1 MQRAY
6 VQSSFAAF
14 RETPVEQV
22 LGGLVTAHGQEV
34 DVLQRNAWIGEIRSL
49 QRVLPALEEGHVL
62 LEVAIPRMGKRA
74 DVVLLWAGMVFV
86 VEYKF
91 GAHEFEAAALDQV
104 QDYALDLKNFHA
116 GSHHV
121 RIVPIL
127 VATEAKES
135 DARLQWSED
144 LVALP
149 LSSGNEN
156 FGAVLDQVIR
166 DHAYPELNA
175 REWLEAG
182 YLPTPTIVE
191 AASALYAGHS
201 VTDITRSE
209 AGGRNLLETARAI
222 GKLVADARKYRRKT
236 ICFVTGVPGSGKTL
250 AGLNLATEAMSRE
263 TGEHAV
269 FLSGNGPLVEVL
281 TEALARDERRRTG
294 CKKDWA
300 LRRTRTFIQNIH
312 HFRDEGL
319 RSSKAP
325 AERVVVFDEAQRAW
339 DREQTSRFMRQK
351 RGREDFDAS
360 EPEFLLSVM
369 DRHED
374 WCVVV
379 CLVGGGQEIN
389 TGEAGLP
396 EWFRAIKARFPAWV
410 VAIPEAMRVPEYKL
424 DFDFAP
430 ETLTLK
436 DSGLHL
442 GVSVR
447 SYRAESLS
455 HFVATV
461 LSGEAAVARN
471 IRADLSRYPLKLT
484 RSLHVAREWL
494 RSTARGSER
503 FGLVASSNALRLKPE
518 GLHVKAEIDATE
530 WFLAGKEDV
539 RSSYALEDVATE
551 FEVQGLELDW
561 SGVCWDANLR
571 WSNGHWTPFRF
582 RGTRWES
589 VSDGTRVSYLVNAYR
604 VLLTR
609 ARQGMIVYVPT
620 GDRRDITRLPE
631 YYDSTFEFLI
641 ECGFTVEK

>member
-1 MQRAY
+1 
-6 VQSSFAAF
+6 
-14 RETPVEQV
+14 
-22 LGGLVTAHGQEV
+22 
-34 DVLQRNAWIGEIRSL
+34 
-49 QRVLPALEEGHVL
+49 
-62 LEVAIPRMGKRA
+62 MGKRA
-74 DVVLLWAGMVFV
+74 DVVLLWSGMVFV
-86 VEYKF
+86 VEYKV
-91 GAHEFEAAALDQV
+91 GSRVFEAAALDQV
-104 QDYALDLKNFHA
+104 LDYALDLKNFHA

-121 RIVPIL
+121 PIVPIL
-127 VATEAKES
+127 VATEAQES
-135 DARLQWSED
+135 DARLRWSED

-149 LSSGNEN
+149 LSTGDEV
-156 FGAVLDQVIR
+156 FGAVLEHVIGAR
-166 DHAYPELNA
+166 AYPVLNV

-201 VTDITRSE
+201 VANITRSE

-222 GKLVADARKYRRKT
+222 GKLVAEARKYRRKT

-250 AGLNLATEAMSRE
+250 AGLNLATEAMSIK

-281 TEALARDERRRTG
+281 TEALARDECRRTG
-294 CKKDWA
+294 CKKDSA
-300 LRRTRTFIQNIH
+300 LRRARTFIQNIH

-319 RSSKAP
+319 RSSEAP

-351 RGREDFDAS
+351 RGLEDFEAS

-396 EWFRAIKARFPAWV
+396 EWFRAIKERFPAWV
-410 VAIPEAMRVPEYKL
+410 VAIPEAAGVPRYEL
-424 DFDFAP
+424 DFDFRP

-436 DSGLHL
+436 EPGLHL

-455 HFVATV
+455 QFVASV
-461 LSGEAAVARN
+461 LTGEAAIARITCAN
-471 IRADLSRYPLKLT
+471 LSRYPLKLP
-484 RSLHVAREWL
+484 RSLHVVREWL
-494 RSTARGSER
+494 RSMARGSER
-503 FGLVASSNALRLKPE
+503 YGLVASSNALRLKPE
-518 GLHVKAEIDATE
+518 GLHVKAGIDTAE

-561 SGVCWDANLR
+561 AGVCWDANLR
-571 WSNGHWTPFRF
+571 WSKGRWAPFRF

-631 YYDSTFEFLI
+631 FYDSTFEFLL
-641 ECGFTVEK
+641 ECGFTVEE

>member
-1 MQRAY
+1 
-6 VQSSFAAF
+6 
-14 RETPVEQV
+14 
-22 LGGLVTAHGQEV
+22 
-34 DVLQRNAWIGEIRSL
+34 
-49 QRVLPALEEGHVL
+49 
-62 LEVAIPRMGKRA
+62 MGKRA

-86 VEYKF
+86 IEYKY
-91 GAHEFEAAALDQV
+91 GAREFESAAIDQV
-104 QDYALDLKNFHA
+104 MDYALDLKNFHA
-116 GSHHV
+116 GSHQV

-127 VATEAKES
+127 VATESTES
-135 DARLQWSED
+135 DARLRWSED
-144 LVALP
+144 LVAQP
-149 LSSGNEN
+149 LCTGNEN
-156 FGAVLDQVIR
+156 LGVVLDQVIR
-166 DHAYPELNA
+166 SHAYPALNV

-201 VTDITRSE
+201 VADITRSE
-209 AGGRNLLETARAI
+209 ADGRNLFQTAQAI

-281 TEALARDERRRTG
+281 TEALARDECRRTG
-294 CKKDWA
+294 CKKDSA

-319 RSSKAP
+319 RSSNAP

-339 DREQTSRFMRQK
+339 DRQQTSRFMRQK
-351 RGREDFDAS
+351 RGREDFEAS

-396 EWFRAIKARFPAWV
+396 EWFEAIKARFPAWL
-410 VAIPEAMRVPEYKL
+410 VAIPEAVQVPEYKL
-424 DFDFAP
+424 DFDFSP
-430 ETLTLK
+430 QTVILK
-436 DSGLHL
+436 DQGLHL
-442 GVSVR
+442 SVSMR

-455 HFVATV
+455 HFVASV
-461 LSGEAAVARN
+461 LTGEVDVASS
-471 IRADLSRYPLKLT
+471 IRAKLSRYPLKLT

-494 RSTARGSER
+494 RSMARGSER

-518 GLHVKAEIDATE
+518 GLHVKAGIDTAE
-530 WFLAGKEDV
+530 WFLAGKDDV
-539 RSSYALEDVATE
+539 RSSFALEDVATE

-571 WSNGHWTPFRF
+571 WSNGHWIPFRF

-589 VSDGTRVSYLVNAYR
+589 VLDGTRVSYLVNAYR

-620 GDRRDITRLPE
+620 GDRRDITRLPAF
-631 YYDSTFEFLI
+631 YDSTFEFLI
-641 ECGFTVEK
+641 ECGFTVEG